1 MLFFINVDKYN
12 SDQSDQFEI
21 VEFSESLTYSIVIN
35 GFRKSRRFYIDV
47 KRMYDRVVI
56 YKKAGV

>member
-12 SDQSDQFEI
+12 TDQSDQFEI

-35 GFRKSRRFYIDV
+35 GLRKSRRLYIDV
-47 KRMYDRVVI
+47 KRMYDRIVI
-56 YKKAGV
+56 YKKACV